1 MKNSVLVLV
10 LMASWSLSAQL
21 KGKITYKLSTKK
33 DSLEQPYANPENTD
47 AQNDFLEMMH
57 ESLPVEGY
65 LVFNDSISIYN
76 VEPKDDIPQWNNT
89 NDNLTIKPSSINL
102 TWFMAGGNSIYYAD
116 LSRDFSISQ
125 NAIMGPTVRIIN
137 KPVEWTI
144 TDETKEIDGYTCYLA
159 TKEKLKNKKLRAW
172 FTPKIPVKHGPR
184 GLSGLPGLIM
194 EIEDVIY
201 TWKIVKID
209 FDNKEADTIVEPIEG
224 DLMTQEEFVDFSGN
238 IFSDN

>member
-1 MKNSVLVLV
+1 MKNLLLILVLIGTSV
-10 LMASWSLSAQL
+10 LSAQI
-21 KGKITYKLSTKK
+21 KGKVTYKISTKK
-33 DSLEQPYANPENTD
+33 DSLDQPYANPENTD
-47 AQNDFLEMMH
+47 AKNEVLEMMH

-76 VEPKDDIPQWNNT
+76 VEPKNDIPEWNNS
-89 NDNLTIKPSSINL
+89 NDNLTIESSGINL
-102 TWFMAGGNSIYYAD
+102 TWFMAGGNSIYYTD
-116 LSRDFSISQ
+116 LSRDFAITQ
-125 NAIMGPTVRIIN
+125 NAIMGPTVRIIS

-159 TKEKLKNKKLRAW
+159 TKDKLKNKKLRAW
-172 FTPKIPVKHGPR
+172 FTPKITVKHGPK
-184 GLSGLPGLIM
+184 GFNGLPGLIM

-209 FDNKEADTIVEPIEG
+209 FNNKEADVIVEPLEG
-224 DLMTQEEFVDFSGN
+224 DLMTQKEFVNFSGN